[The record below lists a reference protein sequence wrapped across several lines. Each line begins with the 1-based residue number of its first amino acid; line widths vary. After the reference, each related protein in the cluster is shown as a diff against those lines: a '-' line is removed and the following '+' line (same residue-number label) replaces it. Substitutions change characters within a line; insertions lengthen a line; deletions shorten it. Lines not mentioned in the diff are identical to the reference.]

1 MLLMKETKSSES
13 GNIKKINAVKK
24 RNRQKKNI
32 PWENVFDTFE
42 GVLKPFSETPQLLK
56 FNAWFTF
63 TISYEVFMTWNV
75 NSLKTDHVHNLKRLT
90 PFIVLDS

>member
-42 GVLKPFSETPQLLK
+42 EE
-56 FNAWFTF
+56 
-63 TISYEVFMTWNV
+63 Y
-75 NSLKTDHVHNLKRLT
+75 
-90 PFIVLDS
+90 